1 MMTTT
6 TTRSTYHHGDLHAA
20 LVAAGLAMLEAGEPF
35 SLRALA
41 RQAGVSPTAP
51 YRHFPDRDALESAL
65 AVRGLQDL
73 MVALAPKGQ
82 APATSEEVAELG
94 VRYVRFAL
102 ARPALFRLMFG
113 HECDDQDDERVR
125 AASALHDYLATVLS
139 HVFPDADA
147 DADALATAGWSLAH
161 GLAFLHLDGKLANS
175 DPAAVDARVR
185 AAYAAVLPATTSKPK
200 PATSKQ
206 NKTKTSKTKPRAKN
220 DTRRKS

>member
-6 TTRSTYHHGDLHAA
+6 TTRSTYHHGDLRAA

-41 RQAGVSPTAP
+41 RQAGVSPAAP

-65 AVRGLQDL
+65 AVRGMQDL
-73 MVALAPKGQ
+73 MVALAPNGQ
-82 APATSEEVAELG
+82 TPATSEEVAELG

-113 HECDDQDDERVR
+113 RECDDQDDERVR
-125 AASALHDYLATVLS
+125 AAAALHDYLATVLG
-139 HVFPDADA
+139 HVFPNA

-200 PATSKQ
+200 PAASKQ
-206 NKTKTSKTKPRAKN
+206 SKTKASKTKPRAKS

>member
-6 TTRSTYHHGDLHAA
+6 TTRSTYHHGDLRAA

-73 MVALAPKGQ
+73 MVALAPNGQ
-82 APATSEEVAELG
+82 TPATSEEVAELG

-113 HECDDQDDERVR
+113 RECDDQNDERVH
-125 AASALHDYLATVLS
+125 AAAALHDHLATVLG
-139 HVFPDADA
+139 HVFPNA

-185 AAYAAVLPATTSKPK
+185 AAYSAVLPATTSKPK
-200 PATSKQ
+200 PAASKQ
-206 NKTKTSKTKPRAKN
+206 SKTKASKTKPRAKS

>member
-1 MMTTT
+1 MTTT
-6 TTRSTYHHGDLHAA
+6 TTRSTYHHGDLRAA

-41 RQAGVSPTAP
+41 RQAGVSPAAP

-65 AVRGLQDL
+65 AVRGMQDL
-73 MVALAPKGQ
+73 MVALAPNGQ
-82 APATSEEVAELG
+82 TPATSEEVAELG

-113 HECDDQDDERVR
+113 RECDDQDDERVR
-125 AASALHDYLATVLS
+125 AAAALHDYLATVLG
-139 HVFPDADA
+139 HVFPNA

-200 PATSKQ
+200 PAASKQ
-206 NKTKTSKTKPRAKN
+206 SKTKASKTKPRAKS

>member
-6 TTRSTYHHGDLHAA
+6 TTRSTYHHGDLRAA

-41 RQAGVSPTAP
+41 RQAGVSPAAP

-65 AVRGLQDL
+65 AVRGMQDL
-73 MVALAPKGQ
+73 MVALAPNGQ
-82 APATSEEVAELG
+82 TPATSEEVAELG

-113 HECDDQDDERVR
+113 RECDDQDDERVR
-125 AASALHDYLATVLS
+125 AAAALHDYLATVLG
-139 HVFPDADA
+139 HVFPNA

-200 PATSKQ
+200 PAASKQ
-206 NKTKTSKTKPRAKN
+206 SKTKTSKTKPRAKN

>member
-6 TTRSTYHHGDLHAA
+6 TTRSTYHHGDLRAA

-73 MVALAPKGQ
+73 MVAFASNGQ
-82 APATSEEVAELG
+82 TPATSEEVAELG

-113 HECDDQDDERVR
+113 RECDDQDDERVR
-125 AASALHDYLATVLS
+125 AAAALHDYLATVLG
-139 HVFPDADA
+139 HAYPNA

-161 GLAFLHLDGKLANS
+161 GLAFLHIDGKLANS

-185 AAYAAVLPATTSKPK
+185 AAYAAVLPLA
-200 PATSKQ
+200 
-206 NKTKTSKTKPRAKN
+206 TSKTKRAASKQSKTKARKTKPHAKK